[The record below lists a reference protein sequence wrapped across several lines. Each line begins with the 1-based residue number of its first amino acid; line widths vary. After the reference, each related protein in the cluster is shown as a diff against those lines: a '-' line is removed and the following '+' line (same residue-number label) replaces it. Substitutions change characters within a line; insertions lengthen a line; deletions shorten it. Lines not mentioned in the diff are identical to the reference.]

1 MTDDD
6 VRKKSLFE
14 LNVCFHFAGEV
25 RKIRRFPAVA
35 MEAAAIVDQN
45 LAFLLRIVLPNDFKW
60 LPLLRSTIQRQ
71 PTKWRSP
78 MRNS

>member
-6 VRKKSLFE
+6 VRKKSSLFE

-35 MEAAAIVDQN
+35 MAMEAAIVDQN

-60 LPLLRSTIQRQ
+60 LLLPLLRSSSIQRQ
-71 PTKWRSP
+71 PTK
-78 MRNS
+78 